1 MSSISELKEV
11 KLQTLKLKTPA
22 ELVSLAEELQ
32 VENASALRKQE
43 LLFSILKNL
52 AARDVE
58 IIGEGVVEVL
68 QDGFGFLRSPD
79 ANYLAG
85 PDDIYVSPS
94 QIRKFTL
101 RTGDT
106 VEGQIRSPKDGERYF
121 ALVKVN
127 TINFEDPEKARHK
140 VHFDNLTP
148 LYPDERLEMETGDP
162 TRKDYSARV
171 IDIVA
176 PLGKGQRG
184 LIVAPPRTGK
194 TVLLQNIAH
203 SITANHPE
211 CYLIVL
217 LIDERP
223 EEVTDMQR
231 SVKGEVISSTFDE
244 PASRHVQVAEMV
256 IEKAKRLVEHGR
268 DVVILLDS
276 ITRLGRAYNTV
287 VPSSGKVLTGGV
299 DANALQRPKRFF
311 GAARNIEEGGS
322 LTIIA
327 TALIDTGSR
336 MDEVIFEEFKGTGNS
351 EIILDRKVADK
362 RVFPSIDILRS
373 GTRKEELLIR
383 PDVLK
388 KTYVL
393 RRILN
398 PMGTVDAIEFLL
410 DKLRQTKGN
419 IDFFDSMN
427 A

>member
-1 MSSISELKEV
+1 MTVEHLNLADLKA
-11 KLQTLKLKTPA
+11 KTPA
-22 ELVSLAEELQ
+22 ELLAMAEEWEI
-32 VENASALRKQE
+32 ENAPSMRKGE
-43 LLFSILKNL
+43 MMFSILKEH
-52 AARDVE
+52 AEEGWE
-58 IIGEGVVEVL
+58 IGGDGVLEVL
-68 QDGFGFLRSPD
+68 QDGFGFLRSPS
-79 ANYLAG
+79 ANYLPG
-85 PDDIYVSPS
+85 PDDIYVSPDILRQFS
-94 QIRKFTL
+94 L

-106 VEGQIRSPKDGERYF
+106 IEGVIAAPRENERYF
-121 ALVKVN
+121 CLTKV
-127 TINFEDPEKARHK
+127 TKINFDDPERAKHK

-148 LYPDERLEMETGDP
+148 LYPDERFKMEVEDP
-162 TRKDYSARV
+162 TIKDRSARI
-171 IDIVA
+171 IDLVA
-176 PLGKGQRG
+176 PIGKGQRG

-203 SITANHPE
+203 SIATNHPE

-231 SVKGEVISSTFDE
+231 SVKGEVVSSTFDE
-244 PASRHVQVAEMV
+244 PATRHVAVAEMV
-256 IEKAKRLVEHGR
+256 IEKAKRLVEHKR

-276 ITRLGRAYNTV
+276 ITRLGRAFNTV

-351 EIILDRKVADK
+351 EIVLDRKVADK
-362 RVFPSIDILRS
+362 RVFPAIDILKS
-373 GTRKEELLIR
+373 GTRKEDLLVEKT
-383 PDVLK
+383 DLQ

-398 PMGTVDAIEFLL
+398 PMGTTDAIEFLIG
-410 DKLRQTKGN
+410 KLKQTKSNGE
-419 IDFFDSMN
+419 FFESMN